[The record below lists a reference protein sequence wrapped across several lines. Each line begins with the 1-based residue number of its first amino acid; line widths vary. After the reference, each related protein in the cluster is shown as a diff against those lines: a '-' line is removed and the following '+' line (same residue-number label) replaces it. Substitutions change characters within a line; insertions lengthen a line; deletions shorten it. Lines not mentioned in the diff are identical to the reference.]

1 MGQMEWR
8 QLSGAISR
16 QLLEWEFPVSG
27 FRMTL
32 KLVTKTQELTGPGR
46 MKKGGRQ
53 SSLCRCPLRGLLQF
67 GPCVLEPYLGLW
79 RELLQETVC
88 EQRQALSLVVLCP
101 WMSWTFLAPAPL
113 QLKLFISV
121 AVS

>member
-46 MKKGGRQ
+46 MKKGEGRAVYAGVLFVDSYSLDPVFWSPTWGCGGSCCKRQ
-53 SSLCRCPLRGLLQF
+53 CVSSDKP
-67 GPCVLEPYLGLW
+67 
-79 RELLQETVC
+79 
-88 EQRQALSLVVLCP
+88 CP
-101 WMSWTFLAPAPL
+101 WWCYAHG
-113 QLKLFISV
+113 
-121 AVS
+121 